1 MQIVT
6 VLPAPRPSCTA
17 DWQEYSVE
25 KGLVE
30 FESWVFFQPWLA
42 AKACHDMIWSGHT
55 ESTFLFTLSFMRS
68 LREDFGIKQ
77 AYDVYALVPTSFYMI
92 GVVAAR
98 IHYTVD
104 VLIALLLT
112 AMIYRMT

>member
-1 MQIVT
+1 
-6 VLPAPRPSCTA
+6 
-17 DWQEYSVE
+17 
-25 KGLVE
+25 
-30 FESWVFFQPWLA
+30 
-42 AKACHDMIWSGHT
+42 MIWSGHT

-77 AYDVYALVPTSFYMI
+77 AYDVFALVPTGFYMI

-104 VLIALLLT
+104 VLIALFLT
-112 AMIYRMT
+112 TMIYRMTYQRKRLIRTIIYRVACIPEMREIDLANTTDNDDHHHAVV